1 MDEQIERKCD
11 NCFFAIIEDHGY
23 SDWTCEGSN
32 VFCARDRHP
41 VRNGFDRWYGEDKHL
56 NYAKKCGIFLIGN
69 PVHLNVEWRSDW
81 EQRTDEELNLLRM
94 RPDLFHFIGE

>member
-69 PVHLNVEWRSDW
+69 PVHPKLNKS
-81 EQRTDEELNLLRM
+81 LRGM
-94 RPDLFHFIGE
+94 KMKNIMLI